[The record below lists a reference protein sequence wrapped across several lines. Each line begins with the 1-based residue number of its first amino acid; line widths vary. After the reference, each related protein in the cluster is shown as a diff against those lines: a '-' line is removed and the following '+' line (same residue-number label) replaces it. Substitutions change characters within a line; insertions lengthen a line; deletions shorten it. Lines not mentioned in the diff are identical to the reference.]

1 MRKFYAVFLPD
12 FMKNI
17 KTASLNPEDL
27 DQYIPHLSI
36 DCCVFGFHDNQL
48 KILLIQWKNNQAWG
62 LPGGFILPD
71 ESVDAA
77 ARRIL
82 QDRTNLQNIYLEQF
96 KIFGEVN
103 RNNSSISRKYI
114 EESGL
119 APKTQR
125 WLLQRTISLGYYA
138 LVDFSEAIPATA
150 PYLNDCRWWG
160 LEEVPPLMHD
170 HAEILQQ
177 ARKALQLHLLN
188 KPIGYNLLPEKFTMT
203 QLRRLY
209 ETILGK
215 TIDRRNFEK
224 KMLKL
229 GILDRL
235 EEVKTDVTYKAPVL
249 YRFNQAKYQ
258 ELLEA
263 DFGFGF

>member
-1 MRKFYAVFLPD
+1 MQTE
-12 FMKNI
+12 N
-17 KTASLNPEDL
+17 TASSSDRAPFE
-27 DQYIPHLSI
+27 QYLPHISI

-48 KILLIQWKNNQAWG
+48 KILLIRRERFESWS
-62 LPGGFILPD
+62 LPGGFILPE

-77 ARRIL
+77 ATRIL
-82 QDRTNLQNIYLEQF
+82 QDCTSLQDIFLEQF

-103 RNNSSISRKYI
+103 RTSFPEARRVIEASIPDIR
-114 EESGL
+114 
-119 APKTQR
+119 TR
-125 WLLQRTISLGYYA
+125 NWLLQRTISLGYYA
-138 LVDFSEAIPATA
+138 LVDFSKVVPTTPPQIAAI
-150 PYLNDCRWWG
+150 CWWG
-160 LEEVPPLMHD
+160 LEQLPALTHD
-170 HAEILQQ
+170 HADIVKH

-209 ETILGK
+209 ETILDK
-215 TIDRRNFEK
+215 PIDRRNFEK

-235 EEVKTDVTYKAPVL
+235 EEVKTDVSYKAPLL
-249 YRFNQAKYQ
+249 YRFNQQKYQ
-258 ELLEA
+258 ELLNA